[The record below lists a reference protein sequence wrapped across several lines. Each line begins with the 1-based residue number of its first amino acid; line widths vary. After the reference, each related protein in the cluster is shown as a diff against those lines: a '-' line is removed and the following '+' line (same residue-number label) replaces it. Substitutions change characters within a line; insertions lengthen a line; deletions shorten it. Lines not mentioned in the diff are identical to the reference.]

1 MHAINKSL
9 FVRWSQPCPEHT
21 AICPIIA
28 PTSKF
33 ISMKKFFLS
42 IFAASVAFGS
52 VAQEAA
58 DQPQGSWYLGSAD
71 ATEVLSIFS
80 DGVSLSPTIGYAV
93 ADNIVVSL
101 SLASQSASFS
111 VGAESTEFSYTSY
124 GLSGA
129 YFLGGNYFVGAGV
142 QMSSGSLDADGLPAG
157 TVNDDGNLVSDPQTS
172 FGFGVNAGKYIP
184 VRDMWY
190 VAPQLSFGS
199 AELDFGDDT
208 TIGSSS
214 LGMSISLGARF

>member
-1 MHAINKSL
+1 MLMLTLKERCVSWKHEKG
-9 FVRWSQPCPEHT
+9 R
-21 AICPIIA
+21 IIA

-71 ATEVLSIFS
+71 ATEVLNIFS
-80 DGVSLSPTIGYAV
+80 GGISLSPTIGYAV

-101 SLASQSASFS
+101 SLESKSSSLS
-111 VGAESTEFSYTSY
+111 VGAESTELSYSSY

-142 QMSSGSLDADGLPAG
+142 QVSSGSLDEDGNPVG
-157 TVNDDGNLVSDPQTS
+157 TINDDGNIVNDPQTG
-172 FGFGVNAGKYIP
+172 FGFAVNAGKYIP

-199 AELDFGDDT
+199 SELDLGDDIT
-208 TIGSSS
+208 MGGSS